1 MTSNHHTR
9 VAGVSPAM
17 LRRWA
22 WAAATVVGMTG
33 AADAASVDF
42 ARDIQPLLAKRCF
55 ACHGPDTQEA
65 GLRLDDAATATRE
78 LDSGCRAIERGLGPV
93 DIVVVNATPAQP
105 LKAIED
111 YDWDFYQQMLD
122 FFGKSPYLLARRL
135 RREGDRM
142 ARRHGGPERSA
153 ATNRSSHR

>member
-55 ACHGPDTQEA
+55 ACHGPDTQEV
-65 GLRLDDAATATRE
+65 GLRLDDAASATRE
-78 LDSGCRAIERGLGPV
+78 LDSGCRAIAPGDDAASE
-93 DIVVVNATPAQP
+93 
-105 LKAIED
+105 
-111 YDWDFYQQMLD
+111 
-122 FFGKSPYLLARRL
+122 LLARITTDDPELRMPPDGARLTSTQVEAL
-135 RREGDRM
+135 RRWITAG
-142 ARRHGGPERSA
+142 A
-153 ATNRSSHR
+153 